1 MLTEDTL
8 YCMAYI
14 QCTTSTKLHGCNT
27 ANNLTNLNLES
38 LETPGLGG
46 SCVCTVDY
54 NIQVFPKI
62 LKFLQSAKFLFLFD
76 TLFVSFFFR
85 YVVRL
90 YVIPC
95 IFLKRIQNRKHLT
108 YVRSCH
114 HRAASTVRDTAL
126 CECCIVGLSSLSR

>member
-8 YCMAYI
+8 YCIAYI

-76 TLFVSFFFR
+76 TLFVCNFYHRFSMGLQQTAYEQKLSFFSDMLLDF
-85 YVVRL
+85 
-90 YVIPC
+90 
-95 IFLKRIQNRKHLT
+95 T
-108 YVRSCH
+108 
-114 HRAASTVRDTAL
+114 
-126 CECCIVGLSSLSR
+126 